1 MAILFHPLS
10 FNILLVI
17 NLLKLDIIC
26 FMFFSPSFLKVEDE
40 VEASIQEVNRI
51 LGNSGFSLED
61 SSKEANV
68 ELSLTLKALLSVE
81 YK

>member
-1 MAILFHPLS
+1 
-10 FNILLVI
+10 
-17 NLLKLDIIC
+17 
-26 FMFFSPSFLKVEDE
+26 MFFSPSLLKVEDE